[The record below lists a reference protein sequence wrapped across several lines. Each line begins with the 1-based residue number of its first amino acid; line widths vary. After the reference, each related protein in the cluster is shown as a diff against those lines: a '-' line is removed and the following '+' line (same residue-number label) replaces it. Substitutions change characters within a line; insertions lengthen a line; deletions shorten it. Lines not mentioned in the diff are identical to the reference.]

1 MEGEEVQRAYTVKS
15 FEKFVW
21 EKREMGRD
29 QLKEMWS
36 QERIVFRMEDM
47 NDPLEGE
54 RLKLQESAQTEESIF
69 GRRWDPET

>member
-1 MEGEEVQRAYTVKS
+1 
-15 FEKFVW
+15 
-21 EKREMGRD
+21 
-29 QLKEMWS
+29 
-36 QERIVFRMEDM
+36 M

>member
-21 EKREMGRD
+21 EKREMGRG

-47 NDPLEGE
+47 NDPLERE
-54 RLKLQESAQTEESIF
+54 RLKLQELAQTEESIF